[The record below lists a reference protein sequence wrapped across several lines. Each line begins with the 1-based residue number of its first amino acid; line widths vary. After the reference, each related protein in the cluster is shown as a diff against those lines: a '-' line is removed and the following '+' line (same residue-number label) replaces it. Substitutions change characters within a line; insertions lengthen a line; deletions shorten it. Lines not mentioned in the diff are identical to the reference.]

1 MRYEFLMR
9 VDFQRD
15 EKSKWAESKVEFV
28 PWDFTIR
35 GNDSKFARRM
45 VIRQFGNIL
54 VAIAMR

>member
-15 EKSKWAESKVEFV
+15 EKSKWTESKVEFV

-35 GNDSKFARRM
+35 GNDSKLARRM
-45 VIRQFGNIL
+45 AIRQFGNIL
-54 VAIAMR
+54 VAIEMW